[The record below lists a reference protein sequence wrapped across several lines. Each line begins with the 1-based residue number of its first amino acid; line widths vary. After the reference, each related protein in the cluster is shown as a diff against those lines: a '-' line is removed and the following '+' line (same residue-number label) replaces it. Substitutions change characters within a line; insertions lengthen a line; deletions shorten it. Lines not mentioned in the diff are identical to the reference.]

1 MRKSLLMV
9 LAATVAATAFSAVIQ
24 GTLVTEGGDQRSG
37 AIKWNNRSKSYTVS
51 QKQGNAVIDVEVPA
65 SDVADMNIAKPA
77 TIDAAIAQV
86 EKGQGAAAIGVL
98 QGIVKEYSHLQW
110 DKVAGRYLVNAYLA
124 ANRGEDAL
132 KAAQAIIASDPG
144 AAFVGE
150 LAPAYWTALLKLNQ
164 KNKLEAAL
172 VKAAASGDRFSS
184 GAAFILRGDI
194 IMQDGGES
202 ADAAKK
208 ALAEG
213 YLRVVLMYTDAP
225 VAAQLRPE
233 ALYKA
238 AQCFEKL
245 GQSGRAE
252 AMRGELKKLYAN
264 SQWAMK

>member
-1 MRKSLLMV
+1 
-9 LAATVAATAFSAVIQ
+9 
-24 GTLVTEGGDQRSG
+24 
-37 AIKWNNRSKSYTVS
+37 
-51 QKQGNAVIDVEVPA
+51 
-65 SDVADMNIAKPA
+65 MNIAKPA
-77 TIDAAIAQV
+77 NIDAAIAQV
-86 EKGQGAAAIGVL
+86 QKGQGAAAIGVL

-110 DKVAGRYLVNAYLA
+110 DKVAGRYLVEAYLA

-132 KAAQAIIASDPG
+132 KSAQAIIAADPG

-164 KNKLEAAL
+164 KAKLEAAL
-172 VKAAASGDRFSS
+172 AKAAASGDRFSS
-184 GAAFILRGDI
+184 GAAFTLRGDI
-194 IMQDGGES
+194 IMHDGGES

-208 ALAEG
+208 ALADG

-252 AMRGELKKLYAN
+252 AMRGELKKLYPN
-264 SQWAMK
+264 SLWAMK

>member
-1 MRKSLLMV
+1 MRKILLIAV
-9 LAATVAATAFSAVIQ
+9 SALAAATAFPAVIQ
-24 GTLVTEGGDQRSG
+24 GTVSTEGDQKTG
-37 AIKWNNRSKSYTVS
+37 IVKWNHRSKSYTIS

-65 SDVADMNIAKPA
+65 SDVIGLDIAKPA
-77 TIDAAIAQV
+77 NIDAAIAQV
-86 EKGQGAAAIGVL
+86 QKGQGTAAIGVL

-110 DKVAGRYLVNAYLA
+110 DKVAGRYLVDAYLA

-132 KAAQAIIASDPG
+132 KSAQAIIAADPG

-150 LAPAYWTALLKLNQ
+150 LAPAYWQALLKLNQ
-164 KNKLEAAL
+164 KQKLEAAL
-172 VKAAASGDRFSS
+172 AKAAASGDRFSS
-184 GAAFILRGDI
+184 GAAFTLRGDI
-194 IMQDGGES
+194 IMHEGGET
-202 ADAAKK
+202 ADAARK
-208 ALAEG
+208 ALADG

-238 AQCFEKL
+238 AGCFEKI

-252 AMRGELKKLYAN
+252 SRRVELKKLYPN

>member
-1 MRKSLLMV
+1 MRKILV
-9 LAATVAATAFSAVIQ
+9 LAWATAAAATAFSAVIQ
-24 GTLVTEGGDQRSG
+24 GTVFTEGDQKTG
-37 AIKWNNRSKSYTVS
+37 AVKWNNRAKSYTIS
-51 QKQGNAVIDVEVPA
+51 QKQGNAVIDVEVSA
-65 SDVADMNIAKPA
+65 ADVTDLNIAKPA
-77 TIDAAIAQV
+77 NIDAAIAQV
-86 EKGQGAAAIGVL
+86 QKGQGAAAIGIL

-110 DKVAGRYLVNAYLA
+110 DKIAGRYLVEAYLA

-132 KAAQAIIASDPG
+132 KSAQAIIASDPG

-150 LAPAYWTALLKLNQ
+150 LAPAYWQALLKLNQ
-164 KNKLEAAL
+164 KNKLEASLA
-172 VKAAASGDRFSS
+172 KAAASGDRFSS

-194 IMQDGGES
+194 VMQEGGET

-208 ALAEG
+208 ALADG

-252 AMRGELKKLYAN
+252 AMRGELKKLYPN
-264 SQWAMK
+264 TLWAMK